1 MLFAVWLAL
10 VTYINML
17 FAVMENHVKFSS
29 ITYQC
34 EFGLEK
40 LSDEDEVLTCAIT

>member
-1 MLFAVWLAL
+1 MRQ
-10 VTYINML
+10 INML
-17 FAVMENHVKFSS
+17 FAMMENHVKLSC

-40 LSDEDEVLTCAIT
+40 LSDRDDNMVLTVSL